1 MQDPT
6 APSTMSVKH
15 LLLSVVPWLIAAVL
29 SLWLPLWLLLP
40 LGAVM
45 SLGLVAWDAK
55 QRSKVRHTK
64 KKAQRPAIDWQ
75 PLGHALVAEVAVVE
89 EQLKRVEQILQHA
102 IDELSASFHQL
113 AVRTHRQHEQAQSL
127 VARYGEDNVGQSG
140 SFQDFVSATQSTMSM
155 FVEAT
160 VETSRTSMML
170 VDRMDR
176 VTGKIEE
183 ILKSTADMDS
193 IAKQTNLL
201 ALNAAIEA
209 ARAGEAG
216 RGFAVV
222 ADEVRS
228 LSSRS
233 TEFSELIREHAEEVF
248 QELKQAESEV
258 SQLAAKDMSFA
269 LTSKKQIGGMLS
281 DLERLNHHTVNVV
294 SELDAISTDIERDV
308 SRAVTALQFQD
319 MAGQLVGQIRRH
331 QNKLQ
336 TLGEALQSM
345 QKQAPAQWSDY
356 LVEQARAL
364 EQALSSPVAQK
375 NITAG
380 DVELF

>member
-6 APSTMSVKH
+6 TPRSISLKH
-15 LLLSVVPWLIAAVL
+15 LLLSLVPWLVVAGL

-40 LGAVM
+40 LGAAM
-45 SLGLVAWDAK
+45 SLSLVVWLSM
-55 QRSKVRHTK
+55 QRSAVRQVERQ
-64 KKAQRPAIDWQ
+64 AQRLHIEWQ

-113 AVRTHRQHEQAQSL
+113 AQRTRLQQEQAQSL
-127 VARYGEDNVGQSG
+127 VARYGGDSDGQNS
-140 SFQDFVSATQSTMSM
+140 SFQDFISATQSTMSL

-183 ILKSTADMDS
+183 ILKSTADMDG

-222 ADEVRS
+222 ADEVRA
-228 LSSRS
+228 LSNRS
-233 TEFSELIREHAEEVF
+233 TEFSEVIREHVEEVF
-248 QELKQAESEV
+248 QELKRAEDEV

-269 LTSKKQIGGMLS
+269 LTSKKQVSTMLQN
-281 DLERLNHHTVNVV
+281 LEQLNHHTVKVV
-294 SELDAISTDIERDV
+294 SELDAISVDIDHDV

-331 QNKLQ
+331 QSKLNA
-336 TLGEALQSM
+336 LGEALQGM
-345 QKQAPAQWSDY
+345 QKQAPAHWSNY
-356 LVEQARAL
+356 LAEQARAL
-364 EQALSSPVAQK
+364 EQALSSPVAQE